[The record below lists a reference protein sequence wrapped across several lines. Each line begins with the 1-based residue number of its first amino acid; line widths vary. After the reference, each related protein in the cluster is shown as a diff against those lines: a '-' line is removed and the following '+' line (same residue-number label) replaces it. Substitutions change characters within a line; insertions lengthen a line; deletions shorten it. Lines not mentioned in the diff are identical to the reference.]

1 MLGEETTATKGAWMK
16 VLVMTTTGASD
27 PTRASIPMHIAA
39 NGSLEVGQQP
49 EMVLTGDAA
58 EIILGDSLEKIEG
71 VGIPPM
77 RELVAKLRD
86 NGVPFYI

>member
-1 MLGEETTATKGAWMK
+1 MK
-16 VLVMTTTGASD
+16 VLFLTTTGASD

-39 NGSLEVGQQP
+39 NGSLEVGQEP
-49 EMVLTGDAA
+49 EVVLAGDAA
-58 EIILGDSLEKIEG
+58 ELILGDSLEKIEG

-86 NGVPFYI
+86 YGIPFYV

>member
-1 MLGEETTATKGAWMK
+1 MK
-16 VLVMTTTGASD
+16 VLFLTTTGASD

-39 NGSLEVGQQP
+39 NGSLEVGQEP
-49 EMVLTGDAA
+49 EVVLAGDAA

-71 VGIPPM
+71 LGIPPM

-86 NGVPFYI
+86 NGIPFYV

>member
-1 MLGEETTATKGAWMK
+1 MK
-16 VLVMTTTGASD
+16 VVFLTMTGASD

-39 NGSLEVGQQP
+39 NGSLEVGQEP
-49 EMVLTGDAA
+49 EVVLAGDAA

>member
-1 MLGEETTATKGAWMK
+1 MK
-16 VLVMTTTGASD
+16 VLYLTMTGASD

-39 NGSLEVGQQP
+39 NGSLEVGQEP
-49 EMVLTGDAA
+49 EVVLAGDAA
-58 EIILGDSLEKIEG
+58 EIILGDSIEKIEG

-86 NGVPFYI
+86 NGVPFYV

>member
-1 MLGEETTATKGAWMK
+1 MK
-16 VLVMTTTGASD
+16 VLFLTTTGASD

-39 NGSLEVGQQP
+39 NGSIEVGQEP
-49 EMVLTGDAA
+49 EVVLAGDAA
-58 EIILGDSLEKIEG
+58 EIILGDSLDKIEG

-86 NGVPFYI
+86 NGIPFYV

>member
-1 MLGEETTATKGAWMK
+1 MK
-16 VLVMTTTGASD
+16 VLFLTTTGASD

-39 NGSLEVGQQP
+39 NGSLEVGQEP
-49 EMVLTGDAA
+49 EVVLAGDAA
-58 EIILGDSLEKIEG
+58 EIILGDSLERIEG

-86 NGVPFYI
+86 NGIPFYV

>member
-1 MLGEETTATKGAWMK
+1 MK
-16 VLVMTTTGASD
+16 VLFLTTTGASD

-39 NGSLEVGQQP
+39 NGSLEVGQEP
-49 EMVLTGDAA
+49 AVVLAGDAA

-86 NGVPFYI
+86 NGIPFYV

>member
-1 MLGEETTATKGAWMK
+1 MK
-16 VLVMTTTGASD
+16 VLFLTTTGASD

-39 NGSLEVGQQP
+39 NGSLEVGQEP
-49 EMVLTGDAA
+49 EVVLAGDAA
-58 EIILGDSLEKIEG
+58 EIILGDSLDKIEG

-86 NGVPFYI
+86 NGIPFYV

>member
-1 MLGEETTATKGAWMK
+1 MK
-16 VLVMTTTGASD
+16 VLFLTTTGASD

-39 NGSLEVGQQP
+39 NGSVEVGQEP
-49 EMVLTGDAA
+49 EVVLAGDAA
-58 EIILGDSLEKIEG
+58 ELILGDSLEKIEG

-86 NGVPFYI
+86 NGIPFYV

>member
-1 MLGEETTATKGAWMK
+1 MK
-16 VLVMTTTGASD
+16 VLFLTTTGASD

-39 NGSLEVGQQP
+39 NGSIEVGQEP
-49 EMVLTGDAA
+49 EVVLAGDAA
-58 EIILGDSLEKIEG
+58 EIILGDSLDKIEG

-86 NGVPFYI
+86 NGTPFYV

>member
-1 MLGEETTATKGAWMK
+1 MK
-16 VLVMTTTGASD
+16 VLFLTTTGASD
-27 PTRASIPMHIAA
+27 PTRASIPMHFAA
-39 NGSLEVGQQP
+39 NGSLEVGQEP
-49 EMVLTGDAA
+49 EVVLAGDAA

-86 NGVPFYI
+86 NGIPFHV

>member
-1 MLGEETTATKGAWMK
+1 MLVATEANQKGDTMK
-16 VLVMTTTGASD
+16 VLFLAMTGASD

-39 NGSLEVGQQP
+39 NGSLEVGQEP
-49 EMVLTGDAA
+49 EIVLAGDAA
-58 EIILGDSLEKIEG
+58 EIVLGDALEKIVG

-86 NGVPFYI
+86 NGVPFYV

>member
-1 MLGEETTATKGAWMK
+1 MK
-16 VLVMTTTGASD
+16 VLFLTTTGASD

-39 NGSLEVGQQP
+39 NGSIEVGQEP
-49 EMVLTGDAA
+49 EVVLAGDAA

-86 NGVPFYI
+86 NGIPFYV